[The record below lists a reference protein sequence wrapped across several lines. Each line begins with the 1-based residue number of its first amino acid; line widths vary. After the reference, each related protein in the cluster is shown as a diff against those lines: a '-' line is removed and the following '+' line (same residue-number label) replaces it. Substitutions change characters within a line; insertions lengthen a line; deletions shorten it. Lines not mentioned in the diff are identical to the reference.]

1 MLGHRI
7 LLLVAL
13 LIFARRLTSSQEY
26 SDGGKVGGGKDGG
39 VMAGMSGVSMKR
51 HNHNQKHQKH
61 HMNAQQSVGSST
73 GYHQEQAI
81 PLLSVTINND
91 PKRYLL
97 RMLKS
102 IDYPIDLIQIT
113 IGNQNATLVDR
124 IVKDIKRGEMIV
136 RKKFRRTHVKIKLL
150 KINPGAAY
158 GFNEALQYLDSNTT
172 EEDTK
177 KPSYHHHFQHEI
189 SGSGTSEKRNFFR
202 LNRKQAH
209 AYSVPQW
216 ALVVNGDIAFYPNVL
231 GRIAWDTEYLLD
243 TDPQFGIGFTS
254 LCCGSE
260 WSAVVFT
267 KRALNKVGFADENF
281 YPAYYEDEDYGIRVH
296 LSGLKAARFNN
307 TALLHGEIDGSKDY
321 LSGTFDQLYLHPKQ
335 DAEAL
340 NWRATHQRGVQYG
353 KQYIEKKWGV
363 SVGYMDARGTFHAG
377 RKKLD
382 CKSLDGINKHCG
394 AALGFKVPFND
405 PGNSI
410 HHWKLDQDGR
420 NGILNR

>member
-1 MLGHRI
+1 MF
-7 LLLVAL
+7 LVTGL
-13 LIFARRLTSSQEY
+13 LILALHLSSSQEY
-26 SDGGKVGGGKDGG
+26 GDGRSTLAEDTDIVLNS
-39 VMAGMSGVSMKR
+39 VSGVGLKR
-51 HNHNQKHQKH
+51 HKHKH
-61 HMNAQQSVGSST
+61 HTMSAQQSVGSST

-102 IDYPIDLIQIT
+102 IDYPIDMIQIT
-113 IGNQNATLVDR
+113 IGNRNQTLIDR
-124 IVKDIKRGEMIV
+124 IVKDIKRGELIV
-136 RKKFRRTHVKIKLL
+136 RKKFRKTHIKINVMDV
-150 KINPGAAY
+150 NPGAAY
-158 GFNEALQYLDSNTT
+158 GFNEALQYLDTNVT
-172 EEDTK
+172 EDDAK
-177 KPSYHHHFQHEI
+177 RPSYHHHFHNGEN
-189 SGSGTSEKRNFFR
+189 RNFLR
-202 LNRKQAH
+202 LNRKQVH
-209 AYSVPQW
+209 TYSVPQW

-267 KRALNKVGFADENF
+267 KRALDKVGFADENF

-296 LSGLKAARFNN
+296 LSGLKAARFND

-335 DAEAL
+335 DLDAL

-363 SVGYMDARGTFHAG
+363 SVGYMDARGSFHPA
-377 RKKLD
+377 RKKLN

-394 AALGFKVPFND
+394 EALDFKAPFND
-405 PGNSI
+405 PSNSI
-410 HHWKLDQDGR
+410 HHWKLDQDAR
-420 NGILNR
+420 RAILG